1 MAGREVRRHR
11 LLKIKNQLP
20 FSVPTFTVKMHSGQT
35 AVCPELLDLR

>member
-20 FSVPTFTVKMHSGQT
+20 FSVPTSTVKMQFRADRSLPGI
-35 AVCPELLDLR
+35 A